1 MSEPGRILQRVRAAA
16 ADASLDPEPEPEPKS
31 KPEPEF
37 EPEPEPDPEHVGRAQ
52 AQLAGS
58 GSSDAGMRQM
68 LEFQAQRIVQLEAE
82 KRQLAQEV
90 ESLRRVPAAWTQ
102 SSRAQEG
109 VPPDQLVASART
121 ATDHGDGA
129 ALVARGQKQI
139 AELKELLQRSLAQLD
154 KQTLPA
160 RPATMV
166 P

>member
-1 MSEPGRILQRVRAAA
+1 
-16 ADASLDPEPEPEPKS
+16 
-31 KPEPEF
+31 
-37 EPEPEPDPEHVGRAQ
+37 
-52 AQLAGS
+52 
-58 GSSDAGMRQM
+58 M

-90 ESLRRVPAAWTQ
+90 ESLRRVPAARTQ
-102 SSRAQEG
+102 SSRAEEG
-109 VPPDQLVASART
+109 VPPEQLAASGRA
-121 ATDHGDGA
+121 AADHGDGA

-160 RPATMV
+160 RPATTV